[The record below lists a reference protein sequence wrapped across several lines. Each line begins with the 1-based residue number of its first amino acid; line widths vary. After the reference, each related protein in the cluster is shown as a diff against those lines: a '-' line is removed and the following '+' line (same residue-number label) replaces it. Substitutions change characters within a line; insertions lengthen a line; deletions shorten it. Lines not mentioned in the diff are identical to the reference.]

1 MKWKNYRESIG
12 SPASC
17 EIIITHDA
25 RDEGHPFIR
34 DRVVMYQV
42 IGKRVTLK
50 IAKQPGDKK
59 HDPKKDKLE
68 RAGHKAVAPIIKAQT
83 RTS

>member
-1 MKWKNYRESIG
+1 MHWKNYRESQG
-12 SPASC
+12 SPAKH
-17 EIIITHDA
+17 EIIITHDE

-50 IAKQPGDKK
+50 IAKQPGAKK
-59 HDPKKDKLE
+59 NDQKKK
-68 RAGHKAVAPIIKAQT
+68 VPSVQT
-83 RTS
+83 H